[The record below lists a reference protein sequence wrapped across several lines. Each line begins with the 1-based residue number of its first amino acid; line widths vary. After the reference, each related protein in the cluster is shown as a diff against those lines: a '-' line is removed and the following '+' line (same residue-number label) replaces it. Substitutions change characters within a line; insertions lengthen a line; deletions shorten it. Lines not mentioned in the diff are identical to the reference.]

1 MVQASKFS
9 IHDIS
14 RLRSTKKGEYY
25 RLNMPFELG
34 VDFGCRLFAQSKTQT
49 KVFLILEKG
58 KYAYLRALSDLSGVD
73 IKSHGN
79 KPEELVRQVRNW
91 FVENEL
97 NTAVSA
103 ATIWEDFNEFMA
115 DFYQKRALE
124 GFSAQDLQMMPVPE
138 YVNFVRSW
146 LSLEKKAF
154 RETAS

>member
-1 MVQASKFS
+1 
-9 IHDIS
+9 
-14 RLRSTKKGEYY
+14 
-25 RLNMPFELG
+25 MPFELG
-34 VDFGCRLFAQSKTQT
+34 VDFGCRLFAQNEIQT
-49 KVFLILEKG
+49 KVFLILEKE

-73 IKSHGN
+73 IKSHSN

-97 NTAVSA
+97 NTAASA

-138 YVNFVRSW
+138 YANFVKTW
-146 LSLEKKAF
+146 LCEKKAC
-154 RETAS
+154 REAAN